1 MPARLAARATFD
13 VSASAARNAGIQ
25 TLGAGSAPARVAAP
39 GAGMSLLIG
48 QRSTVGGKAAA
59 PPDSHYRDVPDM
71 CQNSVAM
78 SSTSAKQVIGRLT
91 QGEGRSEERRVG
103 KECRYGWAL
112 WE

>member
-1 MPARLAARATFD
+1 MPARLAARATFE

-48 QRSTVGGKAAA
+48 HRSIVGGKAAA

-71 CQNSVAM
+71 WRLCILQTHGASDM
-78 SSTSAKQVIGRLT
+78 WHPWTSI
-91 QGEGRSEERRVG
+91 RSQPQWG
-103 KECRYGWAL
+103 GSL
-112 WE
+112 